1 MTRHIRRLLA
11 FLILAAVAV
20 TACAPALRP
29 IEDEP
34 QTPHRLGGGDVVQL
48 SVASDPTLSGI
59 YRVDDTGRISVP
71 LIGAVELGGR
81 SLREA
86 EDELNRRFRSEGV
99 LMEPRVN
106 LNIQQYRSI
115 FVLGEVVRAGGYA
128 FEPGMTAIQA
138 VALAGGFTPRA
149 ARTSLLLSR
158 ATLGSESRLAVP
170 TTRLQAGDVITVTE
184 RWF

>member
-1 MTRHIRRLLA
+1 MTRNIRILLI
-11 FLILAAVAV
+11 ILLFAAAST
-20 TACAPALRP
+20 TACAPPLRP
-29 IEDEP
+29 IDDGP
-34 QTPHRLGGGDVVQL
+34 QTPHQLGGGDVVQL
-48 SVASDPTLSGI
+48 SVASDPTLSGL

-71 LIGAVELGGR
+71 LIGAIEIGGR

-106 LNIQQYRSI
+106 LNIQQYRAVYI
-115 FVLGEVVRAGGYA
+115 LGEVTRAGGYP

-149 ARTSLLLSR
+149 ARVSLLLNR
-158 ATLGSESRLAVP
+158 PALGSEQRLALP
-170 TTRLQAGDVITVTE
+170 TTRLQAGDVITVAE